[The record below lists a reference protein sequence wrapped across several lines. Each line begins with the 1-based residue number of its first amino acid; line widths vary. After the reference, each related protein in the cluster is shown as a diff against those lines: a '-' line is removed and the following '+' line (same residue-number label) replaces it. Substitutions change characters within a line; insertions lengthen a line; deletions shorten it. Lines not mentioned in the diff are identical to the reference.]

1 LIARSIDEAAEAIS
15 SKRRQSL
22 ESAALAIVSGLLALA
37 VVGAS
42 GRLAVALA
50 AGAAFELLL
59 SATSLLSRRGL
70 IARMSLEPDA
80 YCIPEVVAYGKA
92 LTKPKK
98 RAQLADGFRTM
109 VRDALR
115 PGALYLPDRVLRH
128 ARELEALARDL
139 RSPAVRVHP
148 ASVARCRRLLTE
160 AAESPL
166 YNPRL
171 SEEDLEVIL
180 RRIRSG
186 MHRADPD

>member
-1 LIARSIDEAAEAIS
+1 VIARSIDEAAQAIG
-15 SKRRQSL
+15 SKRRQAL
-22 ESAALAIVSGLLALA
+22 ESVSLAVLCGLLAFAVLGSSERLA
-37 VVGAS
+37 LALTVGA
-42 GRLAVALA
+42 G
-50 AGAAFELLL
+50 FELLL
-59 SATSLLSRRGL
+59 VATSVLSRRSL
-70 IARMSLEPDA
+70 IARLSLEPDA
-80 YCIPEVVAYGKA
+80 YCIPEVAAYGTA
-92 LTKPKK
+92 LAKPKK
-98 RAQLADGFRTM
+98 RAQLADGFRSM

-186 MHRADPD
+186 MHRTDQG

>member
-1 LIARSIDEAAEAIS
+1 VIARSIDEAAESIS
-15 SKRRQSL
+15 QKRRQAF
-22 ESAALAIVSGLLALA
+22 ESVGLAVLCGLLALA
-37 VVGAS
+37 AFGTSA
-42 GRLAVALA
+42 RLSCALM
-50 AGAAFELLL
+50 AGAAFELVL
-59 SATSLLSRRGL
+59 SVVSLVSRRSL
-70 IARMSLEPDA
+70 IARLSLEPDA
-80 YCIPEVVAYGKA
+80 YCIPEVAAYGRA
-92 LTKPKK
+92 LTKPRK

-115 PGALYLPDRVLRH
+115 PGTLYLPDRVLRH

-171 SEEDLEVIL
+171 SEEDLEAIL

-186 MHRADPD
+186 IHPEQH